1 MTSLDLEIYDNTLDF
16 VACLNMKKGR
26 PHYKN
31 YGIISSV
38 QVSLVDFVTIK
49 INYNLA
55 ISVFCLA
62 GTNSFFSSVYAQKL
76 TKFQLKRCEDLYFNY
91 KKFGE
96 DEFRKRYH
104 SKSFIGECIKLYKD
118 PNWTFKGKDKIDQ
131 SFAKSDNTKK
141 SESTN
146 SKLKI
151 SITHKLK
158 VGNTRFLAGFSAC
171 ASTNGIMPNFLL
183 SSDKEQ
189 FIGIIPFV
197 EAHAEKPA

>member
-1 MTSLDLEIYDNTLDF
+1 MISLRLKLI
-16 VACLNMKKGR
+16 
-26 PHYKN
+26 
-31 YGIISSV
+31 
-38 QVSLVDFVTIK
+38 TIF
-49 INYNLA
+49 A
-55 ISVFCLA
+55 ISILVLA

-189 FIGIIPFV
+189 FIGSSTKMIPANTCRTFSTYLQTQNPTSISV
-197 EAHAEKPA
+197 EHVADLSEYSHLKVKRL